1 MYKTKPISA
10 IISLMSAI
18 ILVALS
24 CLLNSCSTPAK
35 SSHQIQVPD
44 FEDGIYLIER
54 TGNKKRE
61 LSPLLPNER
70 RIEFNK
76 EFIDKTDQ
84 DEKYIVINIEEYAPL
99 KLNTAPITK
108 PQEDKR
114 KILMLNLTE
123 EAKEQ
128 LKVFTTKH
136 LKRLTTIVVGGE
148 ALTKHQIKNVID
160 GGYLQITRCTDNA
173 CELLYVQLQDN
184 VVKQ

>member
-1 MYKTKPISA
+1 
-10 IISLMSAI
+10 
-18 ILVALS
+18 
-24 CLLNSCSTPAK
+24 
-35 SSHQIQVPD
+35 
-44 FEDGIYLIER
+44 
-54 TGNKKRE
+54 
-61 LSPLLPNER
+61 
-70 RIEFNK
+70 
-76 EFIDKTDQ
+76 
-84 DEKYIVINIEEYAPL
+84 
-99 KLNTAPITK
+99 
-108 PQEDKR
+108 
-114 KILMLNLTE
+114 MLNLTE